1 MIRVGL
7 LGGIGSGKTFI
18 SKLFKYPTFNAD
30 NEVRLIYKNSRECF
44 LKLKKK
50 LPKFINTYP
59 IKKTELINA
68 ISFNNKNLKKISSV
82 VHPIVRK
89 KMRIFL
95 YKNKK
100 SKMVILDV
108 PLLIENKLNK
118 KDDVLIFI
126 NSKQN
131 IILKRLRK
139 RNNFDKNILKNL
151 KNNQYNLLKKR
162 KLADYIIDNNHSLN
176 IMRKK
181 IKLLKRRI
189 LYERNST

>member
-1 MIRVGL
+1 
-7 LGGIGSGKTFI
+7 
-18 SKLFKYPTFNAD
+18 
-30 NEVRLIYKNSRECF
+30 
-44 LKLKKK
+44 
-50 LPKFINTYP
+50 
-59 IKKTELINA
+59 
-68 ISFNNKNLKKISSV
+68 
-82 VHPIVRK
+82 
-89 KMRIFL
+89 
-95 YKNKK
+95 
-100 SKMVILDV
+100 MVILDV

-118 KDDVLIFI
+118 KGDVLIFI

-131 IILKRLRK
+131 KILKRLRK

-189 LYERNST
+189 LYERNSA